1 MEKLTDAN
9 WQLAYI
15 KALYETFKRKDLAAL
30 VDFYHPD
37 VEYVNEPKGI
47 HLKNRDQLSAQWR
60 DHAGRVGISLTP
72 QTIRS
77 IPSGVFVKVRE
88 VLTRLD
94 GEVFFDGQVGHAY
107 EFLDGAIRRCD
118 ILDHDAYE

>member
-1 MEKLTDAN
+1 MADAPDVD
-9 WQLAYI
+9 WQLAHV
-15 KALYETFKRKDLAAL
+15 KALYETFNRKDLAAL

-47 HLKNRDQLSAQWR
+47 HLKSREQLTAQWQ
-60 DHAGRVGISLTP
+60 DHKGRVGISLTP
-72 QTIRS
+72 QFIRP
-77 IPSGVFVKVRE
+77 IPSGVFVRVRE